1 MYKSGKNHG
10 GMNESVTCSDLIDAR
25 FKWED
30 YAKSVYITIVRV
42 HFFRS
47 RFPDVIAEF

>member
-1 MYKSGKNHG
+1 MNKSGENHG

-30 YAKSVYITIVRV
+30 YAESVYITIVRV
-42 HFFRS
+42 LHFFDLD
-47 RFPDVIAEF
+47 F